1 MKNGRQRR
9 ISTKETNSKKAL
21 KIAEEFERAVK
32 TKRTLEQ
39 VQQALDRLHEEVSG
53 QNVNRTH
60 LSKASERLA
69 DRQEDGNRIIRNG
82 LLSGES
88 RSSAHSLCQSSA
100 VFWIWRATNGDQ

>member
-1 MKNGRQRR
+1 MGESRLSWKWLDVAGCIISFVIGWPAFWRHPELQYWTGLLSVMKNGRQRR

-60 LSKASERLA
+60 LF
-69 DRQEDGNRIIRNG
+69 
-82 LLSGES
+82 ES
-88 RSSAHSLCQSSA
+88 
-100 VFWIWRATNGDQ
+100 I